1 MIHFDSLFQTR
12 NSRFVYY
19 LKTLTK
25 YAYPRS
31 LLTLDYDKFKPALE
45 QYGEESACERLHY
58 YNKIN
63 SPFELGDTAQRLKD
77 LSLKDRATM
86 YLLDLMEY
94 ARFFPQDYRLVSNFY
109 DITHVPETPT
119 IVKSRPV
126 VNNDNSVL
134 FNLNKLRHFL
144 FVKDPIPFREK
155 QNTLVWR
162 GSVYQ
167 PHRIK
172 FMEKLFGKSDLLD
185 IGQYNKRSTLNPQWQ
200 VPFMTIKEQLQHKFI
215 LAIEGNDVATST
227 KWIMS
232 SNSLLF
238 MRKPRVETWFMEGRL
253 IPDYHYVM
261 VADDYSDLESLVEY
275 YIDHL
280 EEAERIIKNCSQYVE
295 QFNTPLVED
304 WLSLKVLEQYFEKSG
319 QS

>member
-1 MIHFDSLFQTR
+1 
-12 NSRFVYY
+12 
-19 LKTLTK
+19 
-25 YAYPRS
+25 
-31 LLTLDYDKFKPALE
+31 
-45 QYGEESACERLHY
+45 
-58 YNKIN
+58 
-63 SPFELGDTAQRLKD
+63 
-77 LSLKDRATM
+77 
-86 YLLDLMEY
+86 
-94 ARFFPQDYRLVSNFY
+94 
-109 DITHVPETPT
+109 
-119 IVKSRPV
+119 
-126 VNNDNSVL
+126 
-134 FNLNKLRHFL
+134 
-144 FVKDPIPFREK
+144 
-155 QNTLVWR
+155 
-162 GSVYQ
+162 
-167 PHRIK
+167 
-172 FMEKLFGKSDLLD
+172 
-185 IGQYNKRSTLNPQWQ
+185 
-200 VPFMTIKEQLQHKFI
+200 MTIKEQLQHKFI